1 MRYKL
6 IDQSR
11 TTIISFFLFFLSLSL
26 SLSLFL
32 FLCLSRSDGNT
43 GDITHGTGAVS
54 ADSVGVVGVNVGGLP
69 TSASFNV
76 AAGGGAAAAAVAAG
90 PSGAP

>member
-1 MRYKL
+1 MKL
-6 IDQSR
+6 I
-11 TTIISFFLFFLSLSL
+11 FFLFFLPLSLSL
-26 SLSLFL
+26 SLSLS
-32 FLCLSRSDGNT
+32 LCLSLSRSGGDT

-69 TSASFNV
+69 ASASLNV